1 MSGSDSPRGPVLV
14 TGGAGYV
21 GSACCFALAEAGRT
35 PVVLD
40 DLSTG
45 HEGFVRWGPFVR
57 GDIADEDLVRS
68 TIREHGI
75 TAVLHFA
82 AKALVGESVREPE
95 LYDMWNRGKTTAL
108 IEAAKAEGVG
118 AFVFSSTCAVY
129 GEPETVPIT
138 EDETRE
144 PINPYGASKV
154 ACEDALAASGM
165 PYAALRYFNAAGG
178 VPQQQIGEHRETE
191 THLIPLAIRAARTGQ
206 PLTILGTD
214 YPTPDGTCIRDYIHI
229 LDLASAHIAALE
241 RLESGGGSGAWN
253 LGTGAGASVREVV
266 EAVGAALGAEVPV
279 VEGER
284 RPGDPP
290 ELVAD
295 ASRAHADLGWEPRRS
310 AMARIAADAV
320 ACDTL
325 FHGA

>member
-1 MSGSDSPRGPVLV
+1 MTGRVLV

-21 GSACCFALAEAGRT
+21 GSACCYRLAEAGRE

-45 HEGFVRWGPFVR
+45 HRDFVRWGPFVQ
-57 GDIADEDLVRS
+57 GDIADVDLVRGA
-68 TIREHGI
+68 IRDHGV
-75 TAVLHFA
+75 TAVMHFA

-95 LYDMWNRGKTTAL
+95 LYDTWNRGKTTAL
-108 IEAAKAEGVG
+108 IEAAAAEGVG

-129 GEPETVPIT
+129 GVPETVPIT
-138 EDETRE
+138 EVEPRK

-154 ACEDALAASGM
+154 ACEDALAASGL

-178 VPQQQIGEHRETE
+178 VPDQKIGEHRATE

-241 RLESGGGSGAWN
+241 RLESGGASGAWN
-253 LGTGAGASVREVV
+253 LGTGKGASVREVV
-266 EAVGAALGAEVPV
+266 QAVSAALGEEVPV
-279 VEGER
+279 VEGAR

-295 ASRAHADLGWEPRRS
+295 ASLAREELGWEARRS
-310 AMARIAADAV
+310 SMARISADAV

-325 FHGA
+325 FHGAVEG

>member
-1 MSGSDSPRGPVLV
+1 MSGRILV

-21 GSACCFALAEAGRT
+21 GSACCFALAEAARE

-45 HEGFVRWGPFVR
+45 HRAFVRWGPFVE
-57 GDIADEDLVRS
+57 GDIADQDLVRR

-75 TAVLHFA
+75 TAVMHFA

-95 LYDMWNRGKTTAL
+95 LYDTWNRGKTTAL
-108 IEAAKAEGVG
+108 IAAAKAEGVG

-129 GEPETVPIT
+129 GEPERVPIT
-138 EDETRE
+138 ESESRE
-144 PINPYGASKV
+144 PINPYGVSKV
-154 ACEDALAASGM
+154 ACEDALEASGI
-165 PYAALRYFNAAGG
+165 PHAALRYFNAAGG
-178 VPQQQIGEHRETE
+178 VPDQQVGEHRDIE
-191 THLIPLAIRAARTGQ
+191 THLIPLAIRAAHTGT

-214 YPTPDGTCIRDYIHI
+214 YPTPDGTCIRDYIHV
-229 LDLASAHIAALE
+229 LDLASAHIAALQ
-241 RLESGGGSGAWN
+241 RLEGGGASGAWN
-253 LGTGAGASVREVV
+253 LGTGQGASVREVV
-266 EAVGAALGAEVPV
+266 VAVSEALGRDVPV

-295 ASRAHADLGWEPRRS
+295 ASRANADLGWRPVQS
-310 AMARIAADAV
+310 AMADIAADAV
-320 ACDTL
+320 ACDAL
-325 FHGA
+325 FHDASA